1 LLKGKHPTAR
11 QRQARLINVVR
22 WADDF
27 IITGRTKEI
36 LEQEVKPLL
45 ERFLKERRLTLS
57 AEKTRITHIEEG
69 FDFLGH
75 HIRKYKGKFLV
86 VPSKKNTHAF
96 LEKIRGIIRSNKQAT
111 AGGLIAQLNPVLRG
125 WAQYHQHSASKRTF
139 DKVDSAIFQAAW
151 RWAKRRHPNKYGRWV
166 ARKYFTTLGSRHWVF
181 HGETIGAK
189 GTVKEQYLMCNS

>member
-1 LLKGKHPTAR
+1 LGNLTLDGLEKLLKGKHPTAR

-22 WADDF
+22 RADDF

-36 LEQEVKPLL
+36 LEQEGKPLV
-45 ERFLKERRLTLS
+45 ERFLKERGLTLS
-57 AEKTRITHIEEG
+57 AEKTRIIHIEEG

-96 LEKIRGIIRSNKQAT
+96 LEKIRGIIRSNEQAT
-111 AGGLIAQLNPVLRG
+111 AGGLIAQLNLVIRG

-139 DKVDSAIFQAAW
+139 DKVDSAIFQAVW
-151 RWAKRRHPNKYGRWV
+151 RWAKRRHPNK
-166 ARKYFTTLGSRHWVF
+166 
-181 HGETIGAK
+181 
-189 GTVKEQYLMCNS
+189 